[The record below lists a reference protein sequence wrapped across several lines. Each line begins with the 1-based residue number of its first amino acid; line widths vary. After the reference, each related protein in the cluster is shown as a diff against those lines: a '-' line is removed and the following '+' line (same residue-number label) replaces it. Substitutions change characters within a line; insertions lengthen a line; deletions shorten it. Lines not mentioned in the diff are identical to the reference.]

1 MKIGQRASSLTF
13 SDFTLSQ
20 VRKNVQ
26 GSLTCELYLAMKSS
40 LTAKNKQAR
49 HTIDIRLRLPLFLRS
64 LNILGL
70 AFALLILVGCVSMER
85 LVKVPAQLDLA
96 TLGNYKTDLHR
107 QSIHIFNPISLDN
120 RVAKLRLEP
129 RVENLFFLLDQST
142 AVSAEFRGISTRRYA
157 KEMVRRFTET
167 MPEKIYSGALLLYDQ
182 QVKANR
188 QALRLTSYTAADIKK
203 TLVKPGLMQLI
214 NRDSLPM
221 AIDQLSELIS
231 QTEGSSAVILVT
243 SWAKIDK
250 RVERAVMRMR
260 QSSRFVGGMQISGS
274 GPEPIPWQ
282 GHQSGVCLYTI
293 GVGNQLS
300 RTRLETVDSC
310 GYSIAANKVAQPRD
324 MAHFVQNVLYKWP
337 ADSDGDGIY
346 DYLDRCPNTSSGRI
360 VDYFGCLR
368 FAASEVVIYK

>member
-1 MKIGQRASSLTF
+1 MIKNISL
-13 SDFTLSQ
+13 
-20 VRKNVQ
+20 
-26 GSLTCELYLAMKSS
+26 
-40 LTAKNKQAR
+40 
-49 HTIDIRLRLPLFLRS
+49 LRS
-64 LNILGL
+64 LKTLGL
-70 AFALLILVGCVSMER
+70 AVTVLISAGCVSMER
-85 LVKVPAQLDLA
+85 LVKVPAQLELA
-96 TLGNYKTDLHR
+96 TIGSYKTDIHR

-129 RVENLFFLLDQST
+129 RVENLFFLLDQS
-142 AVSAEFRGISTRRYA
+142 AALSEEFRGVSTRLYA
-157 KEMVRRFTET
+157 REMVRRFTET
-167 MPEKIYSGALLLYDQ
+167 MPKKNYSGALLLYHQ
-182 QVKANR
+182 QAKANK
-188 QALRLTSYTAADIKK
+188 QALQLTSYTPADLRKA
-203 TLVKPGLMQLI
+203 LVEPGLMQLI

-231 QTEGSSAVILVT
+231 RTEGSSAVILVT
-243 SWAKIDK
+243 SWAKIDS

-274 GPEPIPWQ
+274 GPEPTPWQ

-324 MAHFVQNVLYKWP
+324 MTHFVQRVLYKGP

-346 DYLDRCPNTSSGRI
+346 DYLDGCPNTSIGRI

-368 FAASEVVIYK
+368 FAASEGVINK